1 VSTLNGAGLSQL
13 TQALARAAGD
23 AGQEHGRPLSTALLP
38 AVTRAR
44 HAHALRAA
52 LAHLDAAVEAATRR
66 SGQGPSRDEL
76 IAEELR
82 SAHVALCTV
91 TGKTHCTEDV
101 LDAVFR
107 DFCIGK

>member
-1 VSTLNGAGLSQL
+1 MSAQ
-13 TQALARAAGD
+13 
-23 AGQEHGRPLSTALLP
+23 RPS
-38 AVTRAR
+38 
-44 HAHALRAA
+44 AHALRAA
-52 LAHLDAAVEAATRR
+52 LAHLDAAAEAATRR
-66 SGQGPSRDEL
+66 GAGDQGPSRDEL

-91 TGKTHCTEDV
+91 TGKVHCTEDV